1 MPRVTSVPHDVH
13 PQEGRDYAHEVIVGD
28 EGLPTREIAV
38 SGQPNGIF
46 LPGLLAFA
54 AGREGIM
61 VTGYREN
68 GGGIP
73 AG

>member
-1 MPRVTSVPHDVH
+1 LPRVTSVRTTCTGKRD
-13 PQEGRDYAHEVIVGD
+13 GDYAHEVIVGD

-38 SGQPNGIF
+38 SGLPNGIF

-73 AG
+73 AD